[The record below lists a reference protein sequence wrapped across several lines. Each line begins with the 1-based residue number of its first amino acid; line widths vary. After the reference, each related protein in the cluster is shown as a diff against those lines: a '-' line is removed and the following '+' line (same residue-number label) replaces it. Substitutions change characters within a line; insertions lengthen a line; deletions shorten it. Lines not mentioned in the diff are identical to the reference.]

1 MDHPYHPVLQTS
13 YRTSLR
19 SGPESSCQVICGLGE
34 QFQRSSHGIQRT
46 EGWGRHGRWWTRG
59 CPVSPAFQG
68 IEQGEMC
75 SDSVSLMMVQAERV
89 IWKQQT
95 RRGKERDRLKLGGEC
110 GLALKS
116 GRMLLQIEWKKG
128 CGKLR
133 KEMWL
138 EEIRA
143 EWVHPQA
150 VCLFFPPPV

>member
-1 MDHPYHPVLQTS
+1 MDHPHHPVLQTS

-46 EGWGRHGRWWTRG
+46 EDWGRHGRWWTRG

-75 SDSVSLMMVQAERV
+75 SDSVGLMMVQAERV

-116 GRMLLQIEWKKG
+116 VRMLLERMKERLWEIEERNVIGRDKS
-128 CGKLR
+128 
-133 KEMWL
+133 
-138 EEIRA
+138 
-143 EWVHPQA
+143 WVSSPQA